1 MEVSFPST
9 LAASGSKR
17 LRVMLGDDHTLI
29 LNGIKTLLE
38 PHCDVVGTA
47 TDGRSL
53 VHLALEAKPD
63 LVVLD
68 VSMPHLN
75 GLDAALQIKAASPA
89 TKIIF
94 LSMHTNPMYLRK
106 ALENGAQGYVL
117 KTGVVE
123 ELLEAIQQVLKGETY
138 FSPGFGRDVTTTL
151 LNCSGKPSRE
161 ETELTAR
168 QREILQLIAE
178 GHPAKEI
185 AHLVGISI
193 KTVEFHRTRMMAR
206 VGAHSIGELVRIAME
221 QGLIPVTTPGIG

>member
-1 MEVSFPST
+1 MEVLPKVFGT
-9 LAASGSKR
+9 ARR
-17 LRVMLGDDHTLI
+17 LRVVLGDDHALM
-29 LNGIKTLLE
+29 LNGTKALLE
-38 PHCDVVGTA
+38 PYCDVVGTA

-53 VHLALEAKPD
+53 VDTALEATPD

-68 VSMPHLN
+68 VSMPQLN
-75 GLDAALQIKAASPA
+75 GLEAAQHIKESLPA

-94 LSMHTNPMYLRK
+94 LSMHMNPMYLRK
-106 ALENGAQGYVL
+106 ALENGANGYVL

-123 ELLEAIQQVLKGETY
+123 ELLEAIEQVMQGETY
-138 FSPGFGRDVTTTL
+138 ISPGFGRDVTTAL

>member
-1 MEVSFPST
+1 MEVPFPK
-9 LAASGSKR
+9 AFPASGAR
-17 LRVMLGDDHTLI
+17 RWRVMLGDDHTLI
-29 LNGIKTLLE
+29 LNGTKALLE
-38 PHCDVVGTA
+38 PHCDVMGTA

-53 VHLALEAKPD
+53 VHLAVEAKPD

-94 LSMHTNPMYLRK
+94 LSMHMNPMYLRR
-106 ALENGAQGYVL
+106 ALENGAGGYVL

-123 ELLEAIQQVLKGETY
+123 ELLQAIEQVMKGETY
-138 FSPGFGRDVTTTL
+138 ISPGFGSDVTTNL

-161 ETELTAR
+161 ENELTAR